1 MKLTKEVIL
10 AALSN
15 ITLPNE
21 GKSIVESGAIKN
33 VHIFGTDVE
42 LDVEIQ
48 IPTLQYKK
56 RVEVD
61 CIKAIH
67 DHAFEKSKVKVN
79 LIVNAP
85 KKTIE
90 IKGKKVDSGEI
101 TSIEEILESGAR
113 IQEAG
118 IIKKLL
124 PDLKSEVVDVGIIQ
138 RMTTNGQSTRF
149 KAIVAAGNENG
160 YLGIG
165 QGKSKQMRIAIEK
178 ATNQAFLNINP
189 IKMGCG
195 SWECKCDQKHSVP
208 FKVKGKGGSV
218 TIEIIP
224 APRGLGLV
232 AGGKIK
238 RLLELAGLKDAWTT
252 AKGST
257 PTMGS
262 TSKAVLDCLR
272 QTFSQG

>member
-1 MKLTKEVIL
+1 MSQATQQKTEQR
-10 AALSN
+10 
-15 ITLPNE
+15 
-21 GKSIVESGAIKN
+21 KS
-33 VHIFGTDVE
+33 
-42 LDVEIQ
+42 
-48 IPTLQYKK
+48 
-56 RVEVD
+56 R
-61 CIKAIH
+61 
-67 DHAFEKSKVKVN
+67 
-79 LIVNAP
+79 AP
-85 KKTIE
+85 KEEEVWIPKTIL
-90 IKGKKVDSGEI
+90 GKKVASGEI
-101 TSIEEILESGAR
+101 TSMEQILESGAR

-138 RMTTNGQSTRF
+138 KMTANGQSTRF

-160 YLGIG
+160 WLGIG

-178 ATNQAFLNINP
+178 ATNQSYLNVSP
-189 IKMGCG
+189 IKLGCG
-195 SWECKCDQKHSVP
+195 SWECRCDEKHSVP
-208 FKVKGKGGSV
+208 FKVRGRGGSV

-252 AKGST
+252 SKGST
-257 PTMGS
+257 TTMNS
-262 TSKAVLDCLR
+262 TSKAILQCLR

>member
-1 MKLTKEVIL
+1 M
-10 AALSN
+10 
-15 ITLPNE
+15 
-21 GKSIVESGAIKN
+21 SIEKTV
-33 VHIFGTDVE
+33 
-42 LDVEIQ
+42 
-48 IPTLQYKK
+48 KK
-56 RVEVD
+56 TPQQQQQQSRPGGPGGRPGQQGRPGGPGGRGGRQGDRPRRPRREPVVEVW
-61 CIKAIH
+61 
-67 DHAFEKSKVKVN
+67 E
-79 LIVNAP
+79 P
-85 KKTIE
+85 KTIL
-90 IKGKKVDSGEI
+90 GKKVASGEI
-101 TSIEEILESGAR
+101 TSMEEIYEKGYRILESG
-113 IQEAG
+113 IV
-118 IIKKLL
+118 KKLL
-124 PDLKSEVVDVGIIQ
+124 PDLKTEVIDVGLIQ
-138 RMTTNGQSTRF
+138 KMTPNGQSTRF
-149 KAIVAAGNENG
+149 KALVAAGNQNG
-160 YLGIG
+160 WLGIG
-165 QGKSKQMRIAIEK
+165 LGKSKQMRIAIEK
-178 ATNQAFLNINP
+178 ATSQAYLNINP

-257 PTMGS
+257 PTMNS

>member
-1 MKLTKEVIL
+1 MSQTTQTKPGQGNSGQGRRPRREPEEEVW
-10 AALSN
+10 
-15 ITLPNE
+15 
-21 GKSIVESGAIKN
+21 
-33 VHIFGTDVE
+33 
-42 LDVEIQ
+42 
-48 IPTLQYKK
+48 IP
-56 RVEVD
+56 
-61 CIKAIH
+61 
-67 DHAFEKSKVKVN
+67 
-79 LIVNAP
+79 
-85 KKTIE
+85 KTIL
-90 IKGKKVDSGEI
+90 GQKVASGEI
-101 TSIEEILESGAR
+101 SSIEEIIEAGLR

-138 RMTTNGQSTRF
+138 KMTSNGQSTRF

-178 ATNQAFLNINP
+178 ATNQAFLNVSP
-189 IKMGCG
+189 IKLGCG
-195 SWECKCDQKHSVP
+195 SWECRCDQKHSVP
-208 FKVKGKGGSV
+208 FKIKGKGGSV

-257 PTMGS
+257 PTMNS
-262 TSKAVLDCLR
+262 TSKAILECLR